1 MERVAETRSLT
12 FFIRGSRTV
21 GMVAAERRSSPNYWK
36 EIEATGTRPHFSLET
51 VRGLRYEA
59 TENGPSQDD
68 LTEEIPSVSLLNGF
82 DGHPLATAVE
92 FVGQRTELEFQS
104 KIYRRYRVA
113 RVRTTFDFRIRNV
126 TEMLK
131 QDLQVEAFWRGR
143 RERIGAP

>member
-1 MERVAETRSLT
+1 MR
-12 FFIRGSRTV
+12 
-21 GMVAAERRSSPNYWK
+21 
-36 EIEATGTRPHFSLET
+36 
-51 VRGLRYEA
+51 
-59 TENGPSQDD
+59 GPSQDD
-68 LTEEIPSVSLLNGF
+68 LTEEIPSVSLLNGL
-82 DGHPLATAVE
+82 DGHPLASTVE
-92 FVGQRTELEFQS
+92 FVGRRTELESHS